1 MEKIKA
7 VFNGS
12 FDALENIKISPF
24 SRAYTFSD
32 SVYEV
37 VPFFNSKAIAYEDH
51 IERLKNSSKSLS
63 IDIDIKNAADEINK
77 HVGSNKAFAI
87 PASISETEQL
97 EYLVKKTIEK
107 LGQID
112 VLVCNAATN
121 PFMGSM
127 LDMPIEKF
135 DKVMSNNIKS
145 NQILC
150 NLVLPGMVE
159 RSDGSIIIISSIGG
173 LKGSNILGAY
183 NISKAADIMMV
194 KNIAA
199 EFGKNNI
206 RANSIAPGLIKTDFA
221 KALWEN
227 PDILKAVL
235 GNTPMQRIGEPDE
248 IAGAAV
254 MLSSKAGEYIN
265 GQTIVI
271 DGGTTIV

>member
-1 MEKIKA
+1 MSL
-7 VFNGS
+7 FNLKNKSILITGS
-12 FDALENIKISPF
+12 
-24 SRAYTFSD
+24 SRGIG
-32 SVYEV
+32 
-37 VPFFNSKAIAYEDH
+37 KAIAMQCAVH
-51 IERLKNSSKSLS
+51 GANVIISSRKADSCN
-63 IDIDIKNAADEINK
+63 KTVDEINEY
-77 HVGSNKAFAI
+77 VGSTKAFAI

-97 EYLVKKTIEK
+97 EHLVKKTREK

-150 NLVLPGMVE
+150 NLVLPEMVE
-159 RSDGSIIIISSIGG
+159 RNDGSIIIISSIGG

-235 GNTPMQRIGEPDE
+235 GSTPMQRIGEPDE
-248 IAGAAV
+248 IAGVAV
-254 MLSSKAGEYIN
+254 MLASKAGEYIN